1 MRQEPGGNESP
12 NLRKIQ
18 GNLRPMLGNWG
29 LMKGQV
35 EPALQILEAMRPL
48 LKQGLKQT
56 RGHNL
61 NRPGKAPRPGTR
73 EAWQLLALLRE
84 VLGLPAKTPETAL
97 REMAALPVLPIFD
110 HMPRRTGPRRPRR
123 HSSHPKGGPAKVAT
137 SSDKQSAG
145 ASASRRRRSRR
156 PRRARNQAQM

>member
-1 MRQEPGGNESP
+1 MLQKPGGNDAP

-18 GNLRPMLGNWG
+18 GKLRPMLGNWG
-29 LMKGQV
+29 LLKGQV

-48 LKQGLKQT
+48 LKQGLKQS
-56 RGHNL
+56 RVHNL
-61 NRPGKAPRPGTR
+61 NRTGKAPRPGTR

-110 HMPRRTGPRRPRR
+110 HMPRRTGPRR
-123 HSSHPKGGPAKVAT
+123 HSSHPKGGPATVAT
-137 SSDKQSAG
+137 SSDKQPAG
-145 ASASRRRRSRR
+145 ASASRRRRRSRR
-156 PRRARNQAQM
+156 PRRERNQAQV